1 MAVTLDTLKKSI
13 GKKKTKSMAFAWLA
27 DYECMAGEVD
37 NALARV
43 DAGLGMYPGDIPGM
57 LVRSKILFQKGNF
70 EECIKECEKVLE
82 KEPFCLSAQKR
93 MGEAYEQLEN
103 IAERNHCFRRVHD
116 MDPLDTFWKEE
127 YEATPEENAGVAA
140 GAVAGAAVE
149 AMGEADFAMPDL
161 GDMSQPQT
169 EENSEFTLDN
179 VGGEAPAEAAAEP
192 QAEEKPAEED
202 SLFSKS
208 LDMDIDAPAEEAAP
222 AKSASPFSSFG
233 EDEDP
238 FAALASLGGD
248 DNSVEESAM
257 DSLQQ
262 SLDTALSE
270 ASAEAADQ
278 EIPAGEEISGNDVGS
293 AFADLFGEEDDLD
306 SFGET
311 TSAAAPAAEPAEPA
325 NASPFAQF
333 DLPTHLDDEPEQQ
346 KENAADNVL
355 DEEPEDKPQSIDD
368 AFGDIF
374 GEDELPEELPST
386 KPAAKAEPEETVDL
400 NAWSPE
406 PASEGGL
413 FEKSAASDMGLGEDK
428 LELEEPVAEE
438 KPEETLELPEEDKT
452 ADKPQSLDSAFADIF
467 GEDELPEELPP
478 AKPAEEAADLSMDLA
493 PENVEEPELKPYAGD
508 LSLDDSALTLDEP
521 ALEIPAEE
529 KPAEESPAEEKPV
542 EDFADVSLDLAPENV
557 EEPELK
563 PYAGDVA
570 LDDSA
575 LTLDEPA
582 LEMPTIE
589 PVEETPAEAATE
601 VAAAEEELTLDEPAS
616 EGGMFEKSASTDM
629 GLGEDKLELEEPVA
643 EEPAVEETATIE
655 PVVEEPAVAEAPVEA
670 APVEEVPAE
679 EAPAQEANGALDGE
693 GFGID
698 KAFDALFAEED
709 ELPEEHAEP
718 ASEDAGTDKVI
729 TEEAAPEIAEEKP
742 ADETTASEKEELDK
756 EMGAAFSSLFADDDD
771 LVVDEAKP
779 AEAVPTEEDTGAALE
794 EAPLA
799 DAALEADLD
808 KSFSSLFGEDDAL
821 EEAPA
826 EASTTDSAATAE
838 APAADAA
845 SNEAETAIPE
855 LTGNSTDLE
864 SLESEFSGAFKQ
876 LFNTDDD
883 SLDESTVPSSN
894 KGVDFLMSGD
904 SDDEVTAGLV
914 TDPTAPLDKLPPDID
929 ESLNTQTLA
938 EIYFEQGYYDKA
950 LDIYKDLSS
959 KDPEN
964 EAIAKRLAEV
974 EKAYDA
980 KFGGGSNGRS

>member
-1 MAVTLDTLKKSI
+1 
-13 GKKKTKSMAFAWLA
+13 
-27 DYECMAGEVD
+27 
-37 NALARV
+37 
-43 DAGLGMYPGDIPGM
+43 
-57 LVRSKILFQKGNF
+57 
-70 EECIKECEKVLE
+70 
-82 KEPFCLSAQKR
+82 
-93 MGEAYEQLEN
+93 
-103 IAERNHCFRRVHD
+103 
-116 MDPLDTFWKEE
+116 
-127 YEATPEENAGVAA
+127 
-140 GAVAGAAVE
+140 
-149 AMGEADFAMPDL
+149 
-161 GDMSQPQT
+161 
-169 EENSEFTLDN
+169 
-179 VGGEAPAEAAAEP
+179 
-192 QAEEKPAEED
+192 
-202 SLFSKS
+202 
-208 LDMDIDAPAEEAAP
+208 
-222 AKSASPFSSFG
+222 
-233 EDEDP
+233 
-238 FAALASLGGD
+238 
-248 DNSVEESAM
+248 
-257 DSLQQ
+257 
-262 SLDTALSE
+262 
-270 ASAEAADQ
+270 
-278 EIPAGEEISGNDVGS
+278 
-293 AFADLFGEEDDLD
+293 
-306 SFGET
+306 
-311 TSAAAPAAEPAEPA
+311 
-325 NASPFAQF
+325 
-333 DLPTHLDDEPEQQ
+333 
-346 KENAADNVL
+346 
-355 DEEPEDKPQSIDD
+355 
-368 AFGDIF
+368 
-374 GEDELPEELPST
+374 
-386 KPAAKAEPEETVDL
+386 
-400 NAWSPE
+400 
-406 PASEGGL
+406 
-413 FEKSAASDMGLGEDK
+413 
-428 LELEEPVAEE
+428 
-438 KPEETLELPEEDKT
+438 
-452 ADKPQSLDSAFADIF
+452 
-467 GEDELPEELPP
+467 
-478 AKPAEEAADLSMDLA
+478 
-493 PENVEEPELKPYAGD
+493 
-508 LSLDDSALTLDEP
+508 
-521 ALEIPAEE
+521 
-529 KPAEESPAEEKPV
+529 
-542 EDFADVSLDLAPENV
+542 
-557 EEPELK
+557 
-563 PYAGDVA
+563 
-570 LDDSA
+570 
-575 LTLDEPA
+575 
-582 LEMPTIE
+582 
-589 PVEETPAEAATE
+589 
-601 VAAAEEELTLDEPAS
+601 
-616 EGGMFEKSASTDM
+616 
-629 GLGEDKLELEEPVA
+629 
-643 EEPAVEETATIE
+643 VEETATIE

-729 TEEAAPEIAEEKP
+729 AEEAAPEIAEEKP

-808 KSFSSLFGEDDAL
+808 KSFSSLFGEDDTL

-845 SNEAETAIPE
+845 SNEAEAAIPE

>member
-1 MAVTLDTLKKSI
+1 MAVTLDTLKKTV
-13 GKKKTKSMAFAWLA
+13 GKKKVKSMAFAWLA
-27 DYECMAGEVD
+27 DYENMAGDVD

-43 DAGLGMYPGDIPGM
+43 EAGLKTYPGDIPGM
-57 LVRSKILFQKGNF
+57 LVRSKILFQKGDF
-70 EECIKECEKVLE
+70 EECIKECERVLE

-103 IAERNHCFRRVHD
+103 TVERNHCFRRVHD

-127 YEATPEENAGVAA
+127 YEAEPEENVAVAA
-140 GAVAGAAVE
+140 GAVAGAAAD
-149 AMGEADFAMPDL
+149 AMGDVDFAMPDL
-161 GDMSQPQT
+161 GDMNQPQA
-169 EENSEFTLDN
+169 EENAELALDT
-179 VGGEAPAEAAAEP
+179 VTAEPAAEP

-202 SLFSKS
+202 NLFSKS
-208 LDMDIDAPAEEAAP
+208 LDMDIDAPAEETAP
-222 AKSASPFSSFG
+222 AKSASPFSSLG

-238 FAALASLGGD
+238 FAALASLGGE

-262 SLDTALSE
+262 SLDSAI
-270 ASAEAADQ
+270 AEAGNETVDQ

-311 TSAAAPAAEPAEPA
+311 TSAPAAKPAEPA

-333 DLPTHLDDEPEQQ
+333 DLPSSLDDEPEQP
-346 KENAADNVL
+346 KENVADNTL
-355 DEEPEDKPQSIDD
+355 DEVTEDKPQSIDD

-386 KPAAKAEPEETVDL
+386 KPAAQAEPEQTVDL

-413 FEKSAASDMGLGEDK
+413 FEKSAASDMGFDLAEDK
-428 LELEEPVAEE
+428 PAD
-438 KPEETLELPEEDKT
+438 KP

-478 AKPAEEAADLSMDLA
+478 SKPA
-493 PENVEEPELKPYAGD
+493 EEPELKPFEES

-521 ALEIPAEE
+521 APETPAETSTELSADEMDIANWTPGGTPAEE
-529 KPAEESPAEEKPV
+529 TENVDLEVTQPAVEEPAAVEPAEEE
-542 EDFADVSLDLAPENV
+542 LTI
-557 EEPELK
+557 EEPAVGET
-563 PYAGDVA
+563 AA
-570 LDDSA
+570 
-575 LTLDEPA
+575 
-582 LEMPTIE
+582 
-589 PVEETPAEAATE
+589 EETPAEETVAEETVAEPAVEDVPVEPAVEEPATVE
-601 VAAAEEELTLDEPAS
+601 PADEELTI
-616 EGGMFEKSASTDM
+616 
-629 GLGEDKLELEEPVA
+629 
-643 EEPAVEETATIE
+643 EEPAVEETAA
-655 PVVEEPAVAEAPVEA
+655 EEPAVAETPVEA
-670 APVEEVPAE
+670 APAE
-679 EAPAQEANGALDGE
+679 ETNGALDGE

-709 ELPEEHAEP
+709 ELPEEHATP
-718 ASEDAGTDKVI
+718 AAETADADKV
-729 TEEAAPEIAEEKP
+729 TAEETAPEISEDKPEEGMS
-742 ADETTASEKEELDK
+742 ASEKEELDK
-756 EMGAAFSSLFADDDD
+756 EMGDAFSSLFADDDD
-771 LVVDEAKP
+771 LAVDETKS
-779 AEAVPTEEDTGAALE
+779 AETAPTEEDTGAALE

-821 EEAPA
+821 EETP
-826 EASTTDSAATAE
+826 AE

-845 SNEAETAIPE
+845 SAATEAPAETDAAIPE
-855 LTGNSTDLE
+855 LTSNSTDLE

-883 SLDESTVPSSN
+883 SLDETTVPPSN

-980 KFGGGSNGRS
+980 KFGGGANGRS